1 MSSPSLKS
9 SQNASASA
17 GAPRL
22 FVLEINAGRIHSMN
36 TDGSDRKT
44 IVSDCHLPDGIVVDA
59 EAGHV
64 YWTNMGIPN
73 LNDGSV
79 ERADIDG
86 KNRKVIVA
94 KGVTHSPK
102 QIILDKKGGKLYWCD
117 REGMRVMRCNLDG
130 SKLETLIETGRGE
143 ADSRDATRWCVGL
156 TIDPKFGHLYWS
168 QKGPDNAGLGRISR
182 ANLEIPDG
190 QTAANRSD
198 IEIFFDDLP
207 EPIDLELD
215 LAKGL
220 QVVATD
226 IAPNAEAALRKFV
239 ETAWPALKR
248 LGLSPGASQ
257 SNLKFTADIAQA
269 LAGAD
274 LVQENGPER
283 IDFKQKLYGQLDEL
297 LPPEVIIASSSS
309 GLTMSE
315 IQKGA
320 ASHPE
325 RCVIGHP
332 FNPPHLIPL
341 TQIVAGAKPSDAT
354 IRRAAGFYTSIGQR
368 TVRVNKEM
376 PGHVANRLQAALSRE
391 IYYLVAEGVVSAAD
405 VDTAL
410 SWGPGLRWGVMG
422 GLMLNHLGGGP
433 GGIEHFFQQFTG
445 PMTAWWKTLGS
456 PVLTP
461 ELQKKLIDSVHAEV
475 GSRTIEELEA
485 HRDEVLLG
493 LRELRTKAEKT
504 PATPKAAARAG

>member
-1 MSSPSLKS
+1 MTNTKPIRRIAIIGTGVIGASWSS
-9 SQNASASA
+9 
-17 GAPRL
+17 L
-22 FVLEINAGRIHSMN
+22 F
-36 TDGSDRKT
+36 
-44 IVSDCHLPDGIVVDA
+44 
-59 EAGHV
+59 
-64 YWTNMGIPN
+64 
-73 LNDGSV
+73 
-79 ERADIDG
+79 
-86 KNRKVIVA
+86 
-94 KGVTHSPK
+94 
-102 QIILDKKGGKLYWCD
+102 
-117 REGMRVMRCNLDG
+117 
-130 SKLETLIETGRGE
+130 
-143 ADSRDATRWCVGL
+143 
-156 TIDPKFGHLYWS
+156 
-168 QKGPDNAGLGRISR
+168 
-182 ANLEIPDG
+182 
-190 QTAANRSD
+190 
-198 IEIFFDDLP
+198 
-207 EPIDLELD
+207 

-226 IAPNAEAALRKFV
+226 PAPNAEAALRKFV
-239 ETAWPALKR
+239 DTAWPALKR

-257 SNLKFTADIAQA
+257 SNLTFTADLAQA

-283 IDFKQKLYGQLDEL
+283 IEFKQKLYAQLDGL
-297 LPPEVIIASSSS
+297 LPPDVIIASSSS

-320 ASHPE
+320 PSHPE

-341 TQIVAGAKPSDAT
+341 VEIVGGAKTSEAT
-354 IRRAAGFYTSIGQR
+354 IRRADEFYTSIGQR

-461 ELQKKLIDSVHAEV
+461 EVQKKLIDSVHAEA
-475 GSRTIEELEA
+475 GSRTIAQLEA
-485 HRDEVLLG
+485 ERDEVLLG
-493 LRELRTKAEKT
+493 LIELRNKVAKSSQTKSTA
-504 PATPKAAARAG
+504 PAA